1 MSPIRV
7 GLIGLGA
14 VSSSDYRPGEWG
26 VQHMKAIANSPNFEL
41 VAVCNS
47 SVESAQRS
55 ISSHNLSSSV
65 RAYGSP
71 EDLAQDADVDL
82 VVVAVNITKHFE
94 LAKPAI
100 LHKKDVYIEFPAT
113 PSIAEAEELTA
124 LAKEHGVKVIVG
136 SQARSEPMIRKLKEL
151 VEDKAIGDIIS
162 SSLLGHVP
170 IDVSNG
176 WLESVAG
183 FLDINSAISR
193 VVINL
198 SHPLDAFVHVLGYFT
213 SVQST
218 FKVSSK
224 TTPLFD
230 AKGQIADP
238 SYKITAPDTMLLQ
251 GVLDS
256 GAAVSFCLRASSAS
270 ADGNSFHWIISG
282 TKGEIIFTAGQGFI
296 QTSPLNGKIVMRKKG
311 GEAEEVDFTRQ
322 EGDHVAKTESTPRNI
337 LRVYEAYAE
346 ADTDGYVDIEQS
358 VQTQRLVEEV
368 KNNAIWAP

>member
-26 VQHMKAIANSPNFEL
+26 VQHMKAIASSPNFEL
-41 VAVCNS
+41 VAICNS

-55 ISSHNLSSSV
+55 ISSHNLSSNV
-65 RAYGSP
+65 KAYGSP
-71 EDLAQDADVDL
+71 EDIARDTDVDL
-82 VVVAVNITKHFE
+82 VAVAVNITKHFE

-113 PSIAEAEELTA
+113 PSIVEAEELVA

-136 SQARSEPMIRKLKEL
+136 SQARSEPMVRKLKEL

-162 SSLLGHVP
+162 SSLIGHVP

-183 FLDINSAISR
+183 FLDINSPISR
-193 VVINL
+193 VVITL

-251 GVLDS
+251 GVLNS
-256 GAAVSFCLRASSAS
+256 GAAVSFFLRASSAS

-311 GEAEEVDFTRQ
+311 EEAEEVDFTRQ
-322 EGDHVAKTESTPRNI
+322 EGDHVAKSESTPRNI
-337 LRVYEAYAE
+337 LRVYEAYAGG
-346 ADTDGYVDIEQS
+346 DTDGYENIEQAL
-358 VQTQRLVEEV
+358 QTQRLVEEV
-368 KNNAIWAP
+368 KKNAIWAP